1 MTQTRSKWLPI
12 AGIVAAMILWAS
24 SFIVLKLA
32 FRSYHPM
39 VVIFGRLLV
48 ASICFLF
55 FVHRYRTITFHRGDW
70 KLIVFM
76 SFCEPC
82 LYFLFEAKAIENTT
96 ASQAGMI
103 SALLP
108 LMVAVAARIFL
119 KESITL
125 KTVVGFLM
133 AISGAVWLS
142 LSGAASP
149 SAPNPSLGNFLEFI
163 AMVCAVG
170 YIITLKRLTA
180 RYSPLLLTAF
190 QAFVGCLFYLPILF
204 LPSTRLP
211 MHFDL
216 GGTLA
221 IVYLGAAIS
230 FGAYGLYN
238 FGVSRIPVSQATAF
252 VNLIPVF
259 TVLLGWLILG
269 EQFTPLQYLA
279 ALLILTGI
287 FFSQDRPVSTLRF
300 RPFHHQ
306 NAWRWVRAALRTEGG
321 ASVSG
326 EFDRGCTKK
335 RVI

>member
-1 MTQTRSKWLPI
+1 MHTRSNWLPV
-12 AGIVAAMILWAS
+12 AGLVTAMMLWAS

-39 VVIFGRLLV
+39 VVIFGRMLV

-55 FVHRYRTITFHRGDW
+55 FLPRWRAVTYRRGDW
-70 KLIVFM
+70 KPILFM
-76 SFCEPC
+76 VFCEPC
-82 LYFLFEAKAIENTT
+82 LYFLFEAKAIENT
-96 ASQAGMI
+96 AAAQAGMI

-125 KTVVGFLM
+125 KTSLGFAL

-142 LSGAASP
+142 LSGAVSP
-149 SAPNPSLGNFLEFI
+149 SAPNPPLGNFLEFV

-180 RYSPLLLTAF
+180 RYSPLMLTAF
-190 QAFVGCLFYLPILF
+190 QAFGGSLFYLPILF

-211 MHFDL
+211 FQFDL
-216 GGTLA
+216 SGMLA
-221 IVYLGAAIS
+221 IIYLGAFIS

-238 FGVSRIPVSQATAF
+238 FGVSRIPVSQASAF

-259 TVLLGWLILG
+259 SVSLGWLILG
-269 EQFTPLQYLA
+269 ERFTPTQYVA

-287 FFSQDRPVSTLRF
+287 FLSQDRTAGAFRPRTLRN
-300 RPFHHQ
+300 Q
-306 NAWRWVRAALRTEGG
+306 SA
-321 ASVSG
+321 
-326 EFDRGCTKK
+326 
-335 RVI
+335 

>member
-1 MTQTRSKWLPI
+1 M
-12 AGIVAAMILWAS
+12 MLWAS

-39 VVIFGRLLV
+39 VVIFGRMLV

-55 FVHRYRTITFHRGDW
+55 FLPRWRAVTFRRGDW
-70 KLIVFM
+70 KPILFM
-76 SFCEPC
+76 VFCEPC
-82 LYFLFEAKAIENTT
+82 LYFLFEAKAIENT
-96 ASQAGMI
+96 AAAQAGMI

-125 KTVVGFLM
+125 KTSLGFAL

-142 LSGAASP
+142 LSGAVSP
-149 SAPNPSLGNFLEFI
+149 SAPNPPLGNFLEFV

-180 RYSPLLLTAF
+180 RYSPLMLTAF
-190 QAFVGCLFYLPILF
+190 QAFGGSLFYLPILF

-211 MHFDL
+211 FQFDL
-216 GGTLA
+216 SGMLA
-221 IVYLGAAIS
+221 IIYLGAFIS

-238 FGVSRIPVSQATAF
+238 FGVSRIPVSQASAF

-259 TVLLGWLILG
+259 SVFLGWLILG
-269 EQFTPLQYLA
+269 ERFTPTQYVA

-287 FFSQDRPVSTLRF
+287 FLSQDRTAGAFRPRTLRN
-300 RPFHHQ
+300 Q
-306 NAWRWVRAALRTEGG
+306 SA
-321 ASVSG
+321 
-326 EFDRGCTKK
+326 
-335 RVI
+335 

>member
-1 MTQTRSKWLPI
+1 MIQTRSNWLPV
-12 AGIVAAMILWAS
+12 AGLVVAMVLWAS

-39 VVIFGRLLV
+39 VVIFGRLAV

-55 FVHRYRTITFHRGDW
+55 FIHRLRAVTFHRGDW
-70 KLIVFM
+70 KPILFM
-76 SFCEPC
+76 AFCEPC
-82 LYFLFEAKAIENTT
+82 LYFLFEAKALENTA

-103 SALLP
+103 AALLP
-108 LMVAVAARIFL
+108 LMVAVAARVFL
-119 KESITL
+119 KETITL
-125 KTVVGFLM
+125 KTLLGFAL

-149 SAPNPSLGNFLEFI
+149 SAPNPPLGNFLEFV

-190 QAFVGCLFYLPILF
+190 QAFVGSLFYLPILF

-211 MHFDL
+211 MQFDL

-221 IVYLGAAIS
+221 VIYLGAFIS

-238 FGVSRIPVSQATAF
+238 FGVSRIPVSQASAF

-259 TVLLGWLILG
+259 TVVLGWLILG
-269 EQFTPLQYLA
+269 EQFTPTQYLA

-287 FFSQDRPVSTLRF
+287 FLSQDRPVRTFRPRTLRN
-300 RPFHHQ
+300 Q
-306 NAWRWVRAALRTEGG
+306 SA
-321 ASVSG
+321 
-326 EFDRGCTKK
+326 
-335 RVI
+335 